1 MLRTGRHEYRNW
13 STEKPS
19 AKPVPSDHA
28 ETVIRHLR
36 SLTRASFASQKSRHI
51 LNELDRVRQ
60 TLVAARQHILDDVS
74 AHGSARLDAIDVSLA
89 APFLVGDNVKSGR
102 AQLPGFKVD
111 RRSVPPSRRERVRT
125 ALEKIDEI
133 IRQIDFTRFEISRRI
148 SPLDSMRKF
157 ISQQHF
163 GLRLRKR
170 QAA

>member
-1 MLRTGRHEYRNW
+1 MRG
-13 STEKPS
+13 
-19 AKPVPSDHA
+19 
-28 ETVIRHLR
+28 
-36 SLTRASFASQKSRHI
+36 LTRLSFASEKSRHI

-74 AHGSARLDAIDVSLA
+74 AHGSDRPDAIDVSLA
-89 APFLVGDNVKSGR
+89 APFLVGDNVTSGQ
-102 AQLPGFKVD
+102 AQFPGFKVD
-111 RRSVPPSRRERVRT
+111 RRSVPPPRRERVRT

-148 SPLDSMRKF
+148 SPQASPLDSMRKF

-163 GLRLRKR
+163 SLRLKKR